1 MVFHFPKELHGTHCI
16 DHTDFDYASRHKQNA
31 KSKYSFSFSSFVFP
45 LLKLL
50 WSPETEEIK
59 NIGDCKSILYK
70 ITQDKTLKDL
80 IYKKQY
86 FNFTFKNNLH
96 GLSILENEHTVVIC
110 CKRYLN
116 RKKKIFQLTWITDF
130 KTKPRK

>member
-31 KSKYSFSFSSFVFP
+31 KS
-45 LLKLL
+45 KLL